1 MRCFSPTA
9 LALGSSV
16 SVPQTVRYTHLPVS
30 CSFWGKWLLPQ
41 RKGSVDDSPT
51 VLYICL
57 ANGCC
62 FRKGSWST
70 NCSLHL
76 SPSLLLGSKLHDMS
90 HPYTS
95 SPHKA
100 IHHGFGIGVVFGLIL
115 CLRKGIPVSC
125 YHNQRTASDGRCD
138 SSTGSLQT
146 EH

>member
-41 RKGSVDDSPT
+41 GRFCGRLPH
-51 VLYICL
+51 Y
-57 ANGCC
+57 
-62 FRKGSWST
+62 
-70 NCSLHL
+70 SLHL
-76 SPSLLLGSKLHDMS
+76 SRKWLLLPKRFLVDQLFFTFVSQSPSGVKLHDMS

-95 SPHKA
+95 SPRKA